1 MTDEDADPLM
11 EATYRALCAH
21 GYASLTMQDIADE
34 TDVSKAALHYH
45 YDTKHDLLV
54 SFLDYLY
61 AEFTDRVRDP
71 AGEDPVERLEAF
83 IDDVL
88 VPPEPD
94 EDERVAFGTAMLE
107 LKAQAPYDEDVR
119 ERLERFDSFLHE
131 QARTL
136 IAEGTEAG
144 EFRDVNPD
152 DTARFLVTVL
162 DGAGT
167 KRVSVGQDTGCTR
180 RMLHS
185 YVETNLV
192 AGTADAGG
200 AVTGTEVDTGT
211 GANTHTDTGTGTEV
225 GANID
230 TGAGAN
236 TDTET
241 GAGAGSGDGNATP
254 EAR

>member
-45 YDTKHDLLV
+45 YDSKHDLLV

-71 AGEDPVERLEAF
+71 AGATPTERLESF

-94 EDERVAFGTAMLE
+94 EDERVAFGTALLE

-131 QARTL
+131 QARTVV
-136 IAEGTEAG
+136 AEGVETG
-144 EFRDVNPD
+144 EFRAVDPD
-152 DTARFLVTVL
+152 DTARFLVTAL

-167 KRVSVGQDTGCTR
+167 KRVSVGQDTDCTR
-180 RMLHS
+180 RMLRS
-185 YVETNLV
+185 YVETHLV
-192 AGTADAGG
+192 AGERNEG
-200 AVTGTEVDTGT
+200 ATPGERGDRDPEVPTEV
-211 GANTHTDTGTGTEV
+211 TE
-225 GANID
+225 
-230 TGAGAN
+230 
-236 TDTET
+236 
-241 GAGAGSGDGNATP
+241 
-254 EAR
+254 

>member
-45 YDTKHDLLV
+45 YDSKHDLLV

-71 AGEDPVERLEAF
+71 VGSTPAERLETF

-107 LKAQAPYDEDVR
+107 LKAQAPYDEEVR
-119 ERLERFDSFLHE
+119 ERLERFDSFLYE

-136 IAEGTEAG
+136 ISEGIEAG
-144 EFRDVNPD
+144 EFRPVDPE
-152 DTARFLVTVL
+152 DTARFLVTAL

-167 KRVSVGQDTGCTR
+167 KRVSVGQDTDCTR

-185 YVETNLV
+185 YVETNLA

-200 AVTGTEVDTGT
+200 TATGTE
-211 GANTHTDTGTGTEV
+211 ADTGTGTSS
-225 GANID
+225 D
-230 TGAGAN
+230 
-236 TDTET
+236 
-241 GAGAGSGDGNATP
+241 DGNAAS

>member
-1 MTDEDADPLM
+1 MPDEPSNPIM

-34 TDVSKAALHYH
+34 TDLSKAALHYH
-45 YDTKHDLLV
+45 YDSKHDLLV

-61 AEFTDRVRDP
+61 AEFTDRVRAP
-71 AGEDPVERLEAF
+71 AGATPTERLETF
-83 IDDVL
+83 IDEVL

-119 ERLERFDSFLHE
+119 ERLERFDSFLHD
-131 QARTL
+131 QARTV
-136 IAEGTEAG
+136 IADGVETG
-144 EFRDVNPD
+144 EFRPVDPD

-167 KRVSVGQDTGCTR
+167 KRVSVGQDTDCTR
-180 RMLHS
+180 RMLHA

-192 AGTADAGG
+192 AGTDEAGES
-200 AVTGTEVDTGT
+200 ATGTEADTD
-211 GANTHTDTGTGTEV
+211 AGTE
-225 GANID
+225 
-230 TGAGAN
+230 TSS
-236 TDTET
+236 E
-241 GAGAGSGDGNATP
+241 DGNAAT
-254 EAR
+254 EVR